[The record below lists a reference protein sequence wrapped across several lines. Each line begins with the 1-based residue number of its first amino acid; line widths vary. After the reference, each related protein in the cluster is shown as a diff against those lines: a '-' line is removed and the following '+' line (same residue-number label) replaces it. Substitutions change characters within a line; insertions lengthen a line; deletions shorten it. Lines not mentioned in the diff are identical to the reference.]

1 MENTRR
7 ESKYIITYVDNTKGS
22 EETAPGK
29 GKVQT
34 VQLQRPEKSNDGV
47 RYRRIADQSDFDKSD
62 NNLLERC

>member
-29 GKVQT
+29 VQT
-34 VQLQRPEKSNDGV
+34 GQLQRPEKSNDGV